1 VILKNF
7 IKMLWQKEWHKNL
20 INQFKKILAK
30 SQKQIQNKVRKLQ
43 LKSNK
48 KRILKLLKNLRKI
61 VIRYFQKIIIKN
73 KVSKKI
79 KQPKI

>member
-1 VILKNF
+1 MILKNF

-20 INQFKKILAK
+20 INQIKKILAK